1 MPRSM
6 AKPLAEVL
14 AKVTSK
20 SSRSMAEPL
29 AKVLAK
35 VTSMS
40 PMMAKPLAVKFDVAK
55 VDGGASRRSD
65 GKAS

>member
-1 MPRSM
+1 
-6 AKPLAEVL
+6 
-14 AKVTSK
+14 
-20 SSRSMAEPL
+20 
-29 AKVLAK
+29 
-35 VTSMS
+35 MS